1 MTESNQVL
9 CSVDEKGIARLIL
22 NRPEKHNAFNAEII
36 KELTD
41 NLIELKGK
49 PEVRVLVLQAE
60 GKNFSAGGDLNW
72 MKSMRTASEQENVVD
87 AQKLAALLF
96 ELNNFPRPTIARV
109 QGAAFGGAVGLISC
123 CDMAVASER
132 SKLCLSEVK
141 LGLSPATIGPYVVAA
156 MGAQQARRYMLT
168 AEIFIA
174 SKAQE
179 LGLIHE
185 IVTDEEG
192 LDRQV
197 NAWINAILGNGP
209 QALDATKQLIATID
223 NSALTSELVSEDLR
237 QYTSEVIAKLRVSDE
252 GQEGLSAFFEKRK
265 AAYNVQD

>member
-1 MTESNQVL
+1 MTETNQVL

-22 NRPEKHNAFNAEII
+22 NRSEKHNAFNAEII

-41 NLIELKGK
+41 NLIELKTK

-123 CDMAVASER
+123 CDMAVAVER
-132 SKLCLSEVK
+132 TKLCLSEVK

-168 AEIFIA
+168 AEVFTA
-174 SKAQE
+174 VKAQE
-179 LGLIHE
+179 LGMLHE
-185 IVTDEEG
+185 VVTDEAE
-192 LDRQV
+192 LDAHV
-197 NAWINAILGNGP
+197 NSWINSILGNGP

-223 NSALTSELVSEDLR
+223 NSALTSDLVSEDLR

-265 AAYNVQD
+265 AAYNKQD